1 MNDVG
6 PDVTVIVRSMA
17 RPTLGAALAS
27 LSAQHDAVIEV
38 LVVAASGPAHPSLGR
53 SCGPH
58 ALRLIE
64 SAVPLPRSAAAN
76 AGLDAARGRWITFL
90 DDDDRFEPDHVGALL
105 SAANAAPGIH
115 VVTSYAKAVHRDGDV
130 ALVGQPFSLA
140 QLYERN
146 FIHLSSALVSRS
158 LITQGA
164 RFDES
169 LDVLEDWDFM
179 LQLAQRATFHFVPL
193 ASFQWNADAGES
205 GAGRGDNHDAVK
217 FATYRDR
224 VYAKW
229 GAAHDAL
236 VARTQPLLE
245 RALDSAR
252 QRRFD
257 EARARCDDVLAISP
271 NDPWALNL
279 QAMIVGQQ
287 GRVDEARRLQALAV
301 AVRPLDASFVYNL
314 AQLDRA
320 AGDLE
325 AARRNARKAREL
337 APDFAPARALIEQ
350 LG

>member
-1 MNDVG
+1 VNDGV
-6 PDVTVIVRSMA
+6 PDVSVIVRSMA
-17 RPTLGAALAS
+17 RPTLDAALAS
-27 LSAQHDAVIEV
+27 LASQNGAALEV
-38 LVVAASGPAHPSLGR
+38 LVVAASGPTHPPLGQ

-58 ALRLIE
+58 ALRLIA
-64 SAVPLPRSAAAN
+64 SPDALQRSAAAN
-76 AGLDAARGRWITFL
+76 AGLDAAHGEWITFL

-105 SAANAAPGIH
+105 SAAKATRAANVI
-115 VVTSYAKAVHRDGDV
+115 TSYAKAVHRDGDV
-130 ALVGQPFSLA
+130 AMVGQPFSLA

-205 GAGRGDNHDAVK
+205 GAGRGANHDAAK
-217 FATYRDR
+217 FATFRDR

-229 GAAHDAL
+229 SAPHDAL
-236 VARTQPLLE
+236 ISRTQPLLE
-245 RALDSAR
+245 RALDAAR

-257 EARARCDDVLAISP
+257 EARALCHDVLAFSP
-271 NDPWALNL
+271 SDPWALNL
-279 QAMIVGQQ
+279 EAMVLGRQ
-287 GRVDEARRLQALAV
+287 GRVDEARSVQSLAV
-301 AVRPLDASFVYNL
+301 AVRPQDASFVYNL
-314 AQLDRA
+314 AQLDRT

-325 AARRNARKAREL
+325 GARRNARKASEL
-337 APDFAPARALIEQ
+337 APDFAPARALIDQ